1 MQRALSNKGLTI
13 VEVVVAGVL
22 FLAFT
27 IPLMTLLNTSKFNN
41 KLQESKI
48 QAFLLAQ
55 NVIEEFQHN
64 SEVYN
69 YNHRKFPYQELP
81 GYSVKTVFKS
91 FDTKHNR
98 TGLLLLEV
106 TVKWKALKKSQQLK
120 LTSLIS
126 TTPSFY
132 KFPRSRRLR

>member
-1 MQRALSNKGLTI
+1 MQRTPSNNGLTM

-41 KLQESKI
+41 KRQESRI

-64 SEVYN
+64 NEVYN
-69 YNHRKFPYQELP
+69 LNYRKFPYQKIS
-81 GYSVKTVFKS
+81 GYSVNTVFKS
-91 FDTKHNR
+91 FNSEYSKA
-98 TGLLLLEV
+98 GLLLLEV
-106 TVKWKALKKSQQLK
+106 TVRWKSLKKNQELK

-126 TTPSFY
+126 TNSSFY
-132 KFPRSRRLR
+132 KFPRSKGFR